1 MAPAFNLET
10 SMNRTEKITMVF
22 RTDIPNRFIKAWISH
37 NAESKS
43 YRLTVVPVERR
54 WNYTDGTVTESIK
67 AYSGYTVFVED
78 APRFSRKRL
87 EALAAD
93 LKVLERVVEMAA
105 LLGGTDVV

>member
-1 MAPAFNLET
+1 MD
-10 SMNRTEKITMVF
+10 NRSEKITMVF
-22 RTDIPNRFIKAWISH
+22 RTDIPNRFIRAWISH
-37 NAESKS
+37 NTESKS

-54 WNYTDGTVTESIK
+54 TYSDGVVTESVK
-67 AYSGYTVFVED
+67 AFSGYTVFVED

-87 EALAAD
+87 EALTGD